1 MNVKLSKEKVRNLI
15 NQYYREVYGIE
26 GKTNIQVSKDYV
38 GYGMGEHKD
47 CVVNIKYKGK
57 TKILGEESPISID
70 VFDNDLE
77 TIIKYYLEQ
86 EGYSV
91 TYFYI
96 DKGLDYKT
104 EGYGMGEHTEAYP
117 YFRGIEVNIKEKE
130 KIKEEENEKCKEF
143 KI

>member
-1 MNVKLSKEKVRNLI
+1 MNIKLSKEKVRNLI

-26 GKTNIQVSKDYV
+26 GKTSIQVSKDYV

-57 TKILGEESPISID
+57 TKILGEESPITIN

-86 EGYSV
+86 DGYSV
-91 TYFYI
+91 TNIMI

-117 YFRGIEVNIKEKE
+117 YFRGIEVIIKGKE
-130 KIKEEENEKCKEF
+130 IKIGERK
-143 KI
+143 

>member
-26 GKTNIQVSKDYV
+26 GKTSILVSKDYV

-47 CVVNIKYKGK
+47 CVVNITYKGK
-57 TKILGEESPISID
+57 MKVFGKETQVSIEIS
-70 VFDNDLE
+70 NDSLKA
-77 TIIKYYLEQ
+77 IIKDYLEQ
-86 EGYSV
+86 DGYIV
-91 TYFYI
+91 TNMKI

-117 YFRGIEVNIKEKE
+117 YFRGIEVNIKGKE
-130 KIKEEENEKCKEF
+130 IKIGGRK
-143 KI
+143 

>member
-1 MNVKLSKEKVRNLI
+1 MNIKLSKEKVRNLI
-15 NQYYREVYGIE
+15 NQYYRDIYGIE
-26 GKTNIQVSKDYV
+26 GKTCIQVSKAYV

-47 CVVNIKYKGK
+47 CVVDIKYKGK

-91 TYFYI
+91 TYFSI

-104 EGYGMGEHTEAYP
+104 EGYGMGEHTESYP
-117 YFRGIEVNIKEKE
+117 YFRGIEVNITGKE
-130 KIKEEENEKCKEF
+130 KIKEKENERYKGF